1 MGEKNIQWWLAET
14 DRNGNAAN
22 LADGP
27 HSDREGVEQAA
38 YLIKRLGLTR
48 GRTFAAARVELS
60 EVTPT
65 AHGANEDALS
75 TLNSIG
81 LRPSPA
87 RAASVEDE
95 T

>member
-1 MGEKNIQWWLAET
+1 MIEKNVQWWLAET

-75 TLNSIG
+75 TLNSVG
-81 LRPSPA
+81 LRPTPPPIEESD
-87 RAASVEDE
+87 DE
-95 T
+95 